1 MHKRTFYAAKINVH
15 ENIFSLELNEIIN
28 THIPRVIME
37 SKPIKINSWNW
48 SFTDVLQMQNNNENI
63 LIGNVTKSKF
73 TSQKV
78 KIGDK
83 TEKRKTDFELAHTA
97 FFVYDPQSE
106 ILAHESTGSISA
118 QEFRELFTKLLSR
131 DPMVGDVVINPIPV
145 PQHIRSQL
153 LTIDN
158 ITHIGFYLIHPN
170 PGKDEFNSYQDII
183 NDAGLKE
190 LVIQMEN
197 KDGFNVL
204 SKQASENK
212 PEFISSVENGISLVE
227 SGYGTIDVKGYNEV
241 IVQGKR
247 KDRIEKSKKKFSSR
261 KSVRHVILNEIDNL
275 SLVSKLCS
283 FIKLSKNKVNSG
295 DEIGK

>member
-15 ENIFSLELNEIIN
+15 ENIFSLDLNEIIN

-37 SKPIKINSWNW
+37 SKPIKINTWNW
-48 SFTDVLQMQNNNENI
+48 SFTDVSKMQNNNENI

-131 DPMVGDVVINPIPV
+131 DPMVGDVVVNPIPV

-170 PGKDEFNSYQDII
+170 PGKNEFNSYQNII

-204 SKQASENK
+204 SKEKSQNK

-241 IVQGKR
+241 VVQGKR
-247 KDRIEKSKKKFSSR
+247 KDRIEKSKKRFSSR
-261 KSVRHVILNEIDNL
+261 KSVRHIILNEIDNL
-275 SLVSKLCS
+275 SLVNKLCS

>member
-15 ENIFSLELNEIIN
+15 ENIFSLDLNEIIN

-241 IVQGKR
+241 VVQGKR

>member
-15 ENIFSLELNEIIN
+15 ENIFSLDLNEIIN
-28 THIPRVIME
+28 VHIPRVIIE

-48 SFTDVLQMQNNNENI
+48 SFTDVSKIPNNNETI
-63 LIGNVTKSKF
+63 IIGNVTKSKF
-73 TSQKV
+73 KNQKV

-83 TEKRKTDFELAHTA
+83 TVQRTTDYELAHTA

-118 QEFRELFTKLLSR
+118 QEFRELFTKLLSS
-131 DPMVGDVVINPIPV
+131 DTMVGDVVINPIPV

-158 ITHIGFYLIHPN
+158 ITHVGFYLIHPN
-170 PGKDEFNSYQDII
+170 PGKEEFNSYQDII

-190 LVIQMEN
+190 LIIQMEN
-197 KDGFNVL
+197 KDGFKVL
-204 SKQASENK
+204 SDKTSDEK
-212 PEFISSVENGISLVE
+212 PEFINSIENGISLVE

-241 IVQGKR
+241 VVKGKR

-261 KSVRHVILNEIDNL
+261 KSVRHIILHEIDNL

-295 DEIGK
+295 D